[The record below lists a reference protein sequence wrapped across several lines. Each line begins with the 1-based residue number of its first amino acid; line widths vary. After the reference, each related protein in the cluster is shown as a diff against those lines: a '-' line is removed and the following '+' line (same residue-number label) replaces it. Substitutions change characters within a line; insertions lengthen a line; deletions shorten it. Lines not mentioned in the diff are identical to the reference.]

1 LVALGAS
8 HWSKIKKLFRKALF
22 SNKMSEFR
30 GANQNLCDMDNTLLL
45 IIGGFVL
52 VLFVLLLARQQRP
65 IGAQIIDPEQFVPK
79 ALYAEIAAQNEAAR
93 AQVAAKEDELRSALA
108 QLAARE
114 QQIFHLENQLQTQ
127 KAEVEQLQNRFKTE
141 FENIANRLLEEK
153 SQRFTAQNAQQ
164 LQTVLTPL
172 RDKIKEFEENVER
185 KFLEETREKTSLRKE
200 LEQLHTL
207 NQQLSHDAHNLA
219 SALKGQSKMQGDWG
233 ELQLETLLEKSGLQK
248 GVHFLAQ
255 ATFRDDD
262 GAAKRP
268 DFIIQL
274 PENKQLIV
282 DSKVSLTAFE
292 RYFNAAD
299 PAERESH
306 LKAHV
311 TSLRS
316 HVDNLSRT
324 NYQHLHQINAPD
336 YLLLFV
342 PLEGALSIASQADPR
357 LFADALERNIVIVST
372 SSLLATLRTVA
383 HLWKQEKQTR
393 SVLEIARQSGLL
405 YDKFVAFVEDLRTVG
420 ARLDNARS
428 AYDDAM
434 NKLSNAARPGDTL
447 IGKAQKIKELGA
459 RATKSLPQELVEGA
473 AED

>member
-1 LVALGAS
+1 
-8 HWSKIKKLFRKALF
+8 
-22 SNKMSEFR
+22 
-30 GANQNLCDMDNTLLL
+30 MDNTLLFLLGGILL
-45 IIGGFVL
+45 IVL
-52 VLFVLLLARQQRP
+52 VFLAMRQQSGNAVQFP
-65 IGAQIIDPEQFVPK
+65 DKEQFVPRELHD
-79 ALYAEIAAQNEAAR
+79 AIL
-93 AQVAAKEDELRSALA
+93 EDIERLRSELSSKEREIRDAHA

-114 QQIFHLENQLQTQ
+114 QQLYHLDENFRNQ
-127 KAEVEQLQNRFKTE
+127 KAEVEQLQVKFKTE

-153 SQRFTAQNAQQ
+153 SIRFTAQNAQQ

-172 RDKIKEFEENVER
+172 REKIKEFEENVDR
-185 KFLEETREKTSLRKE
+185 KFLEETREKTSLKKE
-200 LEQLHTL
+200 LEQLTQL
-207 NQQLSHDAHNLA
+207 NQQLSQDAHNLT
-219 SALKGQSKMQGDWG
+219 SALKGQNKMQGDWG

-248 GVHFLAQ
+248 GIHFLSQ
-255 ATFRDDD
+255 ATFRDED

-299 PAERESH
+299 SVEREQH

-311 TSLRS
+311 SSIRS

-324 NYQHLHQINAPD
+324 NYQTLYSINTPD
-336 YLLLFV
+336 YMLLFV
-342 PLEGALSIASQADPR
+342 PLEGALNAASQADPR
-357 LFADALERNIVIVST
+357 LFTDALERNIVIVTT

-383 HLWKQEKQTR
+383 HLWKQEKQTK

-405 YDKFVAFVEDLRTVG
+405 YDKFVAFVEDLRNVG
-420 ARLDNARS
+420 ARLDNART

-434 NKLSNAARPGDTL
+434 HKLTNAGRPGDTL
-447 IGKAQKIKELGA
+447 IGKAEKIKELGA
-459 RATKSLPQELVEGA
+459 RATKSLPAELLPE
-473 AED
+473 EE